1 MVVPA
6 SLSRDNNSATLE
18 HNWVLVEVGSKDQV
32 ATAGLRAGA
41 GNGWI
46 PQGDDRVLVHTTLL
60 APGESEE
67 IRFAAPAVG
76 TYQFL
81 CTFPGHG
88 ATMFGSFEVLR

>member
-1 MVVPA
+1 MVEA
-6 SLSRDNNSATLE
+6 
-18 HNWVLVEVGSKDQV
+18 GSKDQV
-32 ATAGLRAGA
+32 ASAGLRAGA
-41 GNGWI
+41 DNGWI
-46 PQGDDRVLVHTTLL
+46 PQGDDRVLAHTKLL

-88 ATMFGSFEVLR
+88 ETMFGSFEVLR